1 MRVNHR
7 LLLRNSLE
15 VIAAGAL
22 CASVTACGSSA
33 TVAKMPMTDAE
44 VKEFLLQSDTAA
56 MLADNAGYAA
66 VAAAA
71 SAQRDALT
79 KARGAEVSSTDITQV
94 KADGEV
100 TLSGLRS
107 RIDALSGRT
116 LTEEYTRIQA
126 ALRKATEALRGTDK
140 QAITDS
146 LAALNE
152 TVASVENAVS
162 QRESPGADSS
172 SDGSRTT
179 VEDPRE
185 DSGQEGSGSGGA
197 TRRSEAGNNGQAGGG
212 RADDGGSG
220 ADNTHGTGQ
229 DRPQENPGGGTD
241 QGGGQ
246 LVPGQGGQQPPDNQP
261 NPPADGGG
269 NNNQPAPADPGGDQG
284 GNGNGGNDGDN
295 GGNPAQPNPQPGGG
309 EAPRQP

>member
-7 LLLRNSLE
+7 LLLRNSLA

-22 CASVTACGSSA
+22 CASVTACDSSA
-33 TVAKMPMTDAE
+33 TAAKMPMTDAE
-44 VKEFLLQSDTAA
+44 VKDFLLQSDTAA

-116 LTEEYTRIQA
+116 LTDEDSKIQA

-140 QAITDS
+140 QAITDA

-246 LVPGQGGQQPPDNQP
+246 LVPGQGGQQPPNNPPNPP

-269 NNNQPAPADPGGDQG
+269 GGGNNPPPPADPGGDQG
-284 GNGNGGNDGDN
+284 GNG
-295 GGNPAQPNPQPGGG
+295 GNPAQPKPQPGGG